1 MFSKFQEIKETII
14 TDPINKIL
22 RIRVGNNKDKKLKRN
37 GIEEIS
43 IWNG

>member
-22 RIRVGNNKDKKLKRN
+22 RICVGNNKDKKLKRN